1 MKRLAAAVLALG
13 PALAS
18 GQEPAPAATPTPA
31 EAPVEAATLQVDA
44 ALPPPPEI
52 PAGFASAA
60 PLGDVTEAKPAITFQ
75 HTAPDFSFTAL
86 RVDGVAVTELVAKEG
101 DAYVYRPPL
110 PFAGGEH
117 AVEIDFVEGQAPSSA
132 RWAFRTT
139 PPPPRPDTAVGW
151 SFSGEVSRSHAEP
164 VGREGPTAN
173 QTLPTIAPNVQ
184 GTVTDT
190 ESKVTAGWNATYTQS
205 YDPNNPPPH
214 VSPPAVVLS
223 AQKSIF
229 KATLGN
235 GPLETFA
242 PSTLVQTISTR
253 RGLELGLDS
262 KLGSLRVY
270 GNFDDGLPSSAGVN
284 EFRQNL
290 YGVSVTPMIDSTGR
304 FKFRLLWQYA
314 EDVKDPLYNGPPQIV
329 PPLGDIRRDRP
340 RPRRAST
347 TAAAIRVDAE
357 EGSADF
363 GLGGIPRGSGGQLPS
378 EGRRGPE
385 LFHEQLDEP
394 ARDRR
399 LGLGRHSR
407 RRVPSGSRSRQGSA
421 TSAND
426 VGAPAN
432 PALIAGR
439 LIWDVAISRAFGAL
453 SVSAT
458 YARTNDGGS
467 RLLDRVVPG
476 ADRARRGRRGLGLV
490 QLRLLAGLGL
500 ALSDPGKPRPVGRQR
515 EQADQP
521 LAQRLAA
528 RRRRGRRPS
537 AFSGGA
543 RSRAAPSRSQ
553 SDLRGATLGVGT
565 QGTFF
570 SLQTGFG
577 LQRDEER
584 RHRGEDDEPER
595 DADPRPELFQPRRE
609 PDADRDVDAPDG
621 VRRPVELELVQLR
634 RAPDAPDV
642 GGDPK
647 GFGIYG
653 QYVESQVVPQ
663 AEGVPITRDRRMSAG
678 LAMLLGGGSL
688 GPQIAQQIVTPT
700 GRALRGGTYG
710 HNPRP
715 CRTASTGTAT
725 S

>member
-1 MKRLAAAVLALG
+1 MRRLAAAVLALG

-173 QTLPTIAPNVQ
+173 QTLPTIAPNFQ

-242 PSTLVQTISTR
+242 PSMLVQTLSTR

-270 GNFDDGLPSSAGVN
+270 GNFGDGLPSSAGVN

-329 PPLGDIRRDRP
+329 PPLGTSGAIGP
-340 RPRRAST
+340 GLGVPQPQPPLFGST
-347 TAAAIRVDAE
+347 PKKGQLISGSVEYLVVPEANFLLKAEGVRSFFTNNSTSQPETGDWAWAVTAAASPLGFTFAAGIRDIGNYV
-357 EGSADF
+357 GSA
-363 GLGGIPRGSGGQLPS
+363 
-378 EGRRGPE
+378 
-385 LFHEQLDEP
+385 
-394 ARDRR
+394 
-399 LGLGRHSR
+399 
-407 RRVPSGSRSRQGSA
+407 
-421 TSAND
+421 
-426 VGAPAN
+426 AN

-439 LIWDVAISRAFGAL
+439 LIWDVALSRAFGAL

-458 YARTNDGGS
+458 YARTNDGGAAYSTGSYQAPTGHADAVAGSVSYNFASS
-467 RLLDRVVPG
+467 RTGLSLSIQEN
-476 ADRARRGRRGLGLV
+476 RALSAGNENKQTNLSLNVSQPVGTWQASLGL
-490 QLRLLAGLGL
+490 LG
-500 ALSDPGKPRPVGRQR
+500 GRQ
-515 EQADQP
+515 E
-521 LAQRLAA
+521 
-528 RRRRGRRPS
+528 
-537 AFSGGA
+537 SGGA
-543 RSRAAPSRSQ
+543 FSSQ

-577 LQRDEER
+577 FNEMKNVAT
-584 RHRGEDDEPER
+584 GEKTTSLN
-595 DADPRPELFQPRRE
+595 AMLT
-609 PDADRDVDAPDG
+609 PDLNFFNRVVNLTPIGTWTHQTASGGLSNSSSFSYGAR
-621 VRRPVELELVQLR
+621 LTLR
-634 RAPDAPDV
+634 TWGAL
-642 GGDPK
+642 K

-688 GPQIAQQIVTPT
+688 GPQIAQQIVTPMG
-700 GRALRGGTYG
+700 GR
-710 HNPRP
+710 
-715 CRTASTGTAT
+715 
-725 S
+725 